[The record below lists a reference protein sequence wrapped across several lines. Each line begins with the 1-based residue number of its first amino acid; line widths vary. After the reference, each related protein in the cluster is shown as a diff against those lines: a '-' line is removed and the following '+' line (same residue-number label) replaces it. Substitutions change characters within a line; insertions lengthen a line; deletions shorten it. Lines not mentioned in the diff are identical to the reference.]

1 MQVSDILRT
10 KGDAVTTVAPD
21 DRVEVAA
28 RLLGAHRIGAL
39 VVSADGASV
48 DGIISERDIVAHI
61 AALGAEALDSTV
73 GAIMSR
79 SVITCDPGDT
89 VEQIMAVMTE
99 RRFRHLPVVVDGEL
113 RGIVS
118 IGDAVARRVAELES
132 EQELMRDYL
141 RTGRT

>member
-89 VEQIMAVMTE
+89 VEQVMAVMTQ